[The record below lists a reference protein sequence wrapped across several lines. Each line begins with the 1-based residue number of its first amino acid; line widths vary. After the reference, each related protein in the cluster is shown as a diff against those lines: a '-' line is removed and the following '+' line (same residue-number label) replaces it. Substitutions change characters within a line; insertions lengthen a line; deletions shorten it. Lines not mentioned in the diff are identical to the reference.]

1 MPYAGTTPTPP
12 NDMGRPQLSVT
23 SLLLTVAGICL
34 ALALMFHGD
43 HVITSTAL
51 FALVVTGLAFCVI
64 GIIYGRE
71 SLRPFVIGAAFPL
84 VLSLAWFVQ
93 HGTSPISS
101 IEARIYGIEHYLVS
115 ERLHLGGGILSG
127 IALGYLCV
135 GFRWLIERHRR

>member
-1 MPYAGTTPTPP
+1 
-12 NDMGRPQLSVT
+12 MGRPQLSVT
-23 SLLLTVAGICL
+23 SLLLTVAGIYL
-34 ALALMFHGD
+34 ALALMFQGD

-84 VLSLAWFVQ
+84 LAWFLQ

-101 IEARIYGIEHYLVS
+101 VEARMYGIEHHLVS

-127 IALGYLCV
+127 IALGYLCI
-135 GFRWLIERHRR
+135 GFRWLIERHKR